1 MDETDPGDQ
10 EMSEKADSELVRR
23 QNRRIV
29 LGALRQHGA
38 LARVE
43 LGKITGLSPAS
54 ITTISAQLMQEAL
67 IWELSSPSELPV
79 SGKRGRPVVRLALNP
94 AAAAVIAVKLSID
107 DVMIALADFSG
118 EVIAR
123 NEVRMPTYSVARDE
137 FGARLA
143 DEISRFLEWQKIH
156 PARVSRIGVA
166 IQGLADNRNGSIV
179 WSPAFAARDLPV
191 AAQITDKL
199 GIACIVANDANMIAE
214 GLISIDPVRYGGV
227 TAAIFTGY
235 GVGMGIIINGA
246 VFHGASGAAAEFGHM
261 NHIPGGALCRCGKRG
276 CIEAYVADYGIV
288 RHHAGETRGEAPR
301 FAVAESTM
309 AALQQKALS
318 GDSQARK
325 AFETAGNALGYGIA
339 RLIALLNP
347 DRIVLAGPGLQTAGL
362 MEASLRTALDE
373 GLVDVLRRDVVI
385 EQVKFS
391 DDMIVRGTID
401 SLLRM
406 VVRDDFAA
414 ASSQQS

>member
-1 MDETDPGDQ
+1 
-10 EMSEKADSELVRR
+10 MSEKADSELVRR

-29 LGALRQHGA
+29 LGALRQQGA

-54 ITTISAQLMQEAL
+54 ITTISAQLIQEAV
-67 IWELSSPSELPV
+67 ISELSASPTLPL

-94 AAAAVIAVKLSID
+94 SAALVVAVKLSID
-107 DVMIALADFSG
+107 DIMISLADFRG
-118 EVIAR
+118 EIIAR

-137 FGARLA
+137 FGTRLA
-143 DEISRFLEWQKIH
+143 DEIARFLEWQKTG
-156 PARVSRIGVA
+156 PERVSRIGVA
-166 IQGLADNRNGSIV
+166 IQGLTDNRNGSIV

-191 AAQITDKL
+191 AAQITERL

-214 GLISIDPVRYGGV
+214 GLISIDPARYGGV

-235 GVGMGIIINGA
+235 GVGMGIIINGS

-288 RHHAGETRGEAPR
+288 RHFTGETQSEAPR
-301 FAVAESTM
+301 SAVAESTM
-309 AALQQKALS
+309 AGLQQKALS
-318 GDSQARK
+318 GDAQARK

-339 RLIALLNP
+339 RLISLLNP
-347 DRIVLAGPGLQTAGL
+347 DHIVLAGPGLQTAGL
-362 MEASLRTALDE
+362 MEASLRAALEE

-391 DDMIVRGTID
+391 EDMIVRGTID
-401 SLLRM
+401 SLLRI
-406 VVRDDFAA
+406 VDRDVLAA
-414 ASSQQS
+414 ASPQQS

>member
-1 MDETDPGDQ
+1 
-10 EMSEKADSELVRR
+10 MSEKADSELVRR

-54 ITTISAQLMQEAL
+54 ITTISAQLIQENV
-67 IWELSSPSELPV
+67 ISELSAPPPPL
-79 SGKRGRPVVRLALNP
+79 SGKRGRPVVRLALNAS
-94 AAAAVIAVKLSID
+94 AALVIAVKLSID
-107 DVMIALADFSG
+107 GIVISLADLRG
-118 EVIAR
+118 EIITR
-123 NEVRMPTYSVARDE
+123 NEIRMPTYSIALDGV
-137 FGARLA
+137 GTKLA
-143 DEISRFLEWQKIH
+143 DEITKFLEWQKIT
-156 PARVSRIGVA
+156 PERISRIGVA
-166 IQGLADNRNGSIV
+166 IQGLTDNRNGSIV

-191 AAQITDKL
+191 AAQITAKL
-199 GIACIVANDANMIAE
+199 GVACIVANDANMIAE

-235 GVGMGIIINGA
+235 GVGMGIIIDGA
-246 VFHGASGAAAEFGHM
+246 VFLGASGAAAEFGHM

-288 RHHAGETRGEAPR
+288 RHFTGETQSEAPR
-301 FAVAESTM
+301 SAVAESTM
-309 AALQQKALS
+309 AGLQQKALS
-318 GDSQARK
+318 GDVQARK
-325 AFETAGNALGYGIA
+325 AFETAGRALGYGIA
-339 RLIALLNP
+339 RLVALLNP

-362 MEASLRTALDE
+362 MEASLRAALDE

-391 DDMIVRGTID
+391 EDMIVRGTID
-401 SLLRM
+401 SLLRI
-406 VVRDDFAA
+406 VDRDVLAA
-414 ASSQQS
+414 ALPQQS

>member
-1 MDETDPGDQ
+1 
-10 EMSEKADSELVRR
+10 MSEKADSELVRR

-29 LGALRQHGA
+29 LGALRQQGA

-54 ITTISAQLMQEAL
+54 ITTISAQLIQEAV
-67 IWELSSPSELPV
+67 ISELSASPMLPL

-94 AAAAVIAVKLSID
+94 SAALVVAVRLSID
-107 DVMIALADFSG
+107 DIMISLADFRG
-118 EVIAR
+118 EIIAR

-137 FGARLA
+137 FGTRLA
-143 DEISRFLEWQKIH
+143 DEIARFLEWQKTG
-156 PARVSRIGVA
+156 PERVSRIGVA
-166 IQGLADNRNGSIV
+166 IQGLTDNRNGSIV

-191 AAQITDKL
+191 AAQITERL

-214 GLISIDPVRYGGV
+214 GLISIDPARYGGV

-235 GVGMGIIINGA
+235 GVGMGIIINGS

-288 RHHAGETRGEAPR
+288 RHFTGETQSEAPR
-301 FAVAESTM
+301 SAVAESTM
-309 AALQQKALS
+309 AGLQQKALS
-318 GDSQARK
+318 GDAQARK

-339 RLIALLNP
+339 RLISLLNP
-347 DRIVLAGPGLQTAGL
+347 DHIVLAGPGLQTAGL
-362 MEASLRTALDE
+362 MEASLRAALEE

-391 DDMIVRGTID
+391 EDMIVRGTID
-401 SLLRM
+401 SLLRI
-406 VVRDDFAA
+406 VDRDVLAA
-414 ASSQQS
+414 ASPQQS

>member
-1 MDETDPGDQ
+1 
-10 EMSEKADSELVRR
+10 MSEKADSELVRR

-54 ITTISAQLMQEAL
+54 ITTISAQLIQENV
-67 IWELSSPSELPV
+67 ISELSAPPPPL
-79 SGKRGRPVVRLALNP
+79 SGKRGRPVVRLALNAS
-94 AAAAVIAVKLSID
+94 AALVIAVKLSID
-107 DVMIALADFSG
+107 GIVISLADLRG
-118 EVIAR
+118 EIITR
-123 NEVRMPTYSVARDE
+123 NEIRMPTYSIALDGV
-137 FGARLA
+137 GTKLA
-143 DEISRFLEWQKIH
+143 DEITKFLEWQKIT
-156 PARVSRIGVA
+156 PERISRIGVA
-166 IQGLADNRNGSIV
+166 IQGLTDNRNGSIV

-191 AAQITDKL
+191 AAQITAKL
-199 GIACIVANDANMIAE
+199 GVACIVANDANMIAE

-235 GVGMGIIINGA
+235 GVGMGIIIDGA
-246 VFHGASGAAAEFGHM
+246 VFLGASGAAAEFGHM

-288 RHHAGETRGEAPR
+288 RHFTGETQREAPR
-301 FAVAESTM
+301 SAVAESTM
-309 AALQQKALS
+309 AGLQQKALS
-318 GDSQARK
+318 GDVQARK
-325 AFETAGNALGYGIA
+325 AFETAGRALGYGIA
-339 RLIALLNP
+339 RLVALLNP

-362 MEASLRTALDE
+362 MEASLRAALDE

-391 DDMIVRGTID
+391 EDMIVRGTID
-401 SLLRM
+401 SLLRI
-406 VVRDDFAA
+406 VDRDVLAA
-414 ASSQQS
+414 ALPQQS

>member
-1 MDETDPGDQ
+1 
-10 EMSEKADSELVRR
+10 MSEKADSELVRR

-29 LGALRQHGA
+29 LGALRQQGA

-54 ITTISAQLMQEAL
+54 ITTISAQLIQEAV
-67 IWELSSPSELPV
+67 ISELSASPMLPL

-94 AAAAVIAVKLSID
+94 SAALVVAVRLSID
-107 DVMIALADFSG
+107 DIMISLADFRG
-118 EVIAR
+118 EIIAR

-137 FGARLA
+137 FGTRLA
-143 DEISRFLEWQKIH
+143 DEIARFLEWQKTG
-156 PARVSRIGVA
+156 PERVSRIGVA
-166 IQGLADNRNGSIV
+166 IQGLTDNRNGSIV

-191 AAQITDKL
+191 AAQITERL

-214 GLISIDPVRYGGV
+214 GLISIDPARYGGV

-235 GVGMGIIINGA
+235 GVGMGIIINGS

-288 RHHAGETRGEAPR
+288 RHFTGQTQSEAPR
-301 FAVAESTM
+301 SAVAESTM
-309 AALQQKALS
+309 AGLQQKALS
-318 GDSQARK
+318 GDAQARK

-339 RLIALLNP
+339 RLISLLNP
-347 DRIVLAGPGLQTAGL
+347 DHIVLAGPGLQTAGL
-362 MEASLRTALDE
+362 MEASLRAALEE

-391 DDMIVRGTID
+391 EDMIVRGTID
-401 SLLRM
+401 SLLRI
-406 VVRDDFAA
+406 VDRDVLAA
-414 ASSQQS
+414 ASPQQS